1 MPIWRFLLATA
12 VTLDAAGA
20 GLYAFRND
28 NAVGAETGL
37 RVALCGAAIRPAR
50 LHGYRVRRAAGQT
63 NYPGRGDA
71 DDACDDFMTCDGHTI
86 PV

>member
-1 MPIWRFLLATA
+1 MAILRAKA

-20 GLYAFRND
+20 GMYAFRND

-37 RVALCGAAIRPAR
+37 RVALCGAVIRPVR
-50 LHGYRVRRAAGQT
+50 LHGHRVRCAAG
-63 NYPGRGDA
+63 NSNCPGRGDA
-71 DDACDDFMTCDGHTI
+71 YSGFMACDGHTI